1 MPPPTESHI
10 LTSFLLPP
18 SPLPTILPPSAFT
31 ALFPPSTPQSTIS
44 HLYRLLSHQRALL
57 TDAVKADIED
67 EVRRGV
73 AQRRAV
79 VRSRREGEREGGDEE
94 VGIERALSPTNPPTA
109 LPHHPRHHTLL
120 TILPTLDTSTE
131 DIETEVALLELE
143 AETLLA
149 GIRNTVGGLSD
160 LRYGRFRNG
169 EVGGGVRGALEGGG

>member
-31 ALFPPSTPQSTIS
+31 ALFPPSTPASSIAR
-44 HLYRLLSHQRALL
+44 LYRLLSHQRALL

-79 VRSRREGEREGGDEE
+79 VRTRREREWGEEEE
-94 VGIERALSPTNPPTA
+94 VGIERALSPTNPAPLA
-109 LPHHPRHHTLL
+109 RPRHHTLL

-131 DIETEVALLELE
+131 DIETEIALLELE

-160 LRYGRFRNG
+160 LRYGRFRNQ
-169 EVGGGVRGALEGGG
+169 EVGEGVRGALEGVGGN